1 MASSNEYVSSSTAE
15 SQLENEDKEMA
26 RILNSV
32 SQYIKAKSDIKESSR
47 RANLGITSDKEFDL
61 LHKKWKEEQRK
72 SRGRKRKVVIKDFKA
87 TNQSLKEVEVYL
99 SNCSGCANC
108 FTLIHKEKIFMTKL
122 FKVPKNK

>member
-1 MASSNEYVSSSTAE
+1 MASSNEYVSSSTVE
-15 SQLENEDKEMA
+15 SQLEDEDKEMG

-32 SQYIKAKSDIKESSR
+32 SQYLKAKSDVKESNR
-47 RANLGITSDKEFDL
+47 RANLGKTSNKEFNL

-87 TNQSLKEVEVYL
+87 TNQSLKEVEIYL

-108 FTLIHKEKIFMTKL
+108 RTLNHKEKIFMTKL
-122 FKVPKNK
+122 CKLPKNK